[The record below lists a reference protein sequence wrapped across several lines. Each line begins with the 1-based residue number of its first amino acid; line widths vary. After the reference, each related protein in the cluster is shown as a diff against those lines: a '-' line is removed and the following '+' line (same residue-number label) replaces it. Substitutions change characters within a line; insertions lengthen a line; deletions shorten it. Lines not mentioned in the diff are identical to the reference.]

1 MEQKTKSVN
10 KKKLIAVLAVS
21 LAAVVVA
28 IAVVAVVMIKNREA
42 PDDASAAAI
51 STPVGNFTLPSE
63 VVQKIDIEETTD
75 NDVYRAGFYGTVGN
89 SRVLLFELTV
99 GGSEGDYLLG
109 SAPDKHGKMLDVR
122 LNISEIKADP
132 SWSDKDVEQLNL
144 MQSCVND
151 IIDQL
156 NNMKGFE
163 RTQ

>member
-21 LAAVVVA
+21 FAAVVA

-42 PDDASAAAI
+42 PDDASVAAI
-51 STPVGNFTLPSE
+51 STPVGNFTLPAE
-63 VVQKIDIEETTD
+63 VMQKIDIEETTD
-75 NDVYRAGFYGTVGN
+75 NDAYRAGFYGTVGN
-89 SRVLLFELTV
+89 SRVLLFELIV
-99 GGSEGDYLLG
+99 GGSEGGDYLLG

-122 LNISEIKADP
+122 LNIREIKADP
-132 SWSDKDVEQLNL
+132 SWSDEDVEQLNL

>member
-21 LAAVVVA
+21 LAAVVA
-28 IAVVAVVMIKNREA
+28 IVVAVVMIKNREA

-51 STPVGNFTLPSE
+51 STPVGNFTLPAE
-63 VVQKIDIEETTD
+63 VMQKIDIEETTD
-75 NDVYRAGFYGTVGN
+75 NDAYRAGFYGTVGN
-89 SRVLLFELTV
+89 SRVLLFELIV

-122 LNISEIKADP
+122 LNIREIKADP
-132 SWSDKDVEQLNL
+132 SWSDEDVEQLNL

-156 NNMKGFE
+156 NNTKGFE

>member
-21 LAAVVVA
+21 LAVV
-28 IAVVAVVMIKNREA
+28 IAVTIAVVVMIKNRET

-63 VVQKIDIEETTD
+63 VMQKIDIEETTN
-75 NDVYRAGFYGTVGN
+75 NDVYRAGFYGNVEN

-99 GGSEGDYLLG
+99 GGNEGDYLLG
-109 SAPDKHGKMLDVR
+109 NAPDKHGKMLDVR

-132 SWSDKDVEQLNL
+132 SWSDEDVEQLNL

>member
-21 LAAVVVA
+21 LAAVVA

-42 PDDASAAAI
+42 PDDTSVAAI

-63 VVQKIDIEETTD
+63 IVQKIDVEETTD
-75 NDVYRAGFYGTVGN
+75 NNVYRAGFYGTVGN
-89 SRVLLFELTV
+89 SRVLLFELIV
-99 GGSEGDYLLG
+99 GGSKGDYLLG

-132 SWSDKDVEQLNL
+132 SWSDEDVEQLNL

>member
-21 LAAVVVA
+21 LAAVVA

-75 NDVYRAGFYGTVGN
+75 NDVYRARFYGTVGN

-122 LNISEIKADP
+122 LNISEIKANP
-132 SWSDKDVEQLNL
+132 SWSDEDVEQLNL
-144 MQSCVND
+144 MQSSVND
-151 IIDQL
+151 IIYQL